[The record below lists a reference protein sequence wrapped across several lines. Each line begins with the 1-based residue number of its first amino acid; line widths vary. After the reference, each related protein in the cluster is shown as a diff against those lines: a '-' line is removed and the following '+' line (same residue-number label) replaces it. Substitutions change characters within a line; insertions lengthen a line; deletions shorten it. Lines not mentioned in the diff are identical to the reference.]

1 RFRNFP
7 TETGLGTNG
16 NFGPAVSMP
25 GFDFNASAQATP
37 PHTFTVTLAYD
48 GTNLTETIT
57 NNNVP
62 SQTFTTTYP
71 NVNLPGLVGGNT
83 AWVGF
88 TGGTG
93 GLNAQQDIQTWT
105 YSVGGTTVIDHS
117 AGFASNSDLRANGN
131 SSFAGTVARV
141 TPAANGQAGSVYTKN
156 QVNITNFSTTFTF
169 QMSAGSNPIADGL
182 TFTINNGAGSF
193 SESVLKLSSAGPLS
207 VADYFTPFDWKI
219 LDQNDAD
226 LGSGG
231 TMLLPD
237 AVGSPAHP
245 HL

>member
-1 RFRNFP
+1 AGSVDGVLTFNALKEHQRPALALNNGLVYVAWASHGDNGPYHGWVVGYDASNIAAGPVKVFNTSPNGSASGLRMSGCALAFDAQNNIYFATGNGFGPGFAPDGSYLVGGGGGGLGYTGIGQSLSVRFRNFP

-16 NFGPAVSMP
+16 NFGPGVSMP

-105 YSVGGTTVIDHS
+105 YSVGG
-117 AGFASNSDLRANGN
+117 
-131 SSFAGTVARV
+131 
-141 TPAANGQAGSVYTKN
+141 
-156 QVNITNFSTTFTF
+156 
-169 QMSAGSNPIADGL
+169 
-182 TFTINNGAGSF
+182 
-193 SESVLKLSSAGPLS
+193 
-207 VADYFTPFDWKI
+207 
-219 LDQNDAD
+219 
-226 LGSGG
+226 
-231 TMLLPD
+231 
-237 AVGSPAHP
+237 
-245 HL
+245 